1 MRGAAVVPKR
11 RTAYIAVMSET
22 PSALHEAHPEITEEA
37 IALLVRTFYGRARE
51 DDLIGPIFN
60 GAVADW
66 EHHLSQ
72 IADFWS
78 SMLLRTGRYDGRP
91 MRPHL
96 RLPLQPEHFDRWLLL
111 FERTV
116 REIFSADVADAFILR
131 ARRIADGFEM
141 GIATT
146 RGEIARPRHSV

>member
-1 MRGAAVVPKR
+1 M
-11 RTAYIAVMSET
+11 AVMTEI
-22 PSALHEAHPEITEEA
+22 PALHETHPEITEEA
-37 IALLVRTFYGRARE
+37 IARLVRTFYGRARE

-60 GAVADW
+60 TAVTDW

-72 IADFWS
+72 ISDFWS

-96 RLPLQPEHFDRWLLL
+96 RLPLTPAHFDRWLAL
-111 FERTV
+111 FEPTA
-116 REIFSADVADAFILR
+116 REIFSADVAEAFILR
-131 ARRIADGFEM
+131 ARRVADGFEM